1 MNGDDYKVGLLF
13 SRASLTAASETAQ
26 ANATHLAIAEVNDSG
41 GINGRR
47 VTAIDGDPGADPNDY
62 RDSALQLC
70 DHHQVQ
76 VLFGTHMSSTRKVVL
91 PVVESRRR
99 LLFYPT
105 LYEGFEYSPYCFYTG
120 SAPNQNSLQLARY
133 VLQTYGGRVL
143 FVGGS
148 YVYPYESNRIM
159 RELFEQAGGE
169 IVDEI
174 YLPFHATAEDFERV
188 MQRVRE
194 TAPDAIYSTIVG
206 SDIPSLH
213 RAYRQAGFDPARL
226 PIVSLATNEVDVQ
239 AMTDEEA
246 EGHISA
252 APWFSTL
259 QTPASQGFAQGLRV
273 LVIHPQDAEARIV
286 LDQLQ
291 RIGCIVEQRW
301 PVPTTLPEAVDVVLL
316 AVELSQRSNTQT
328 LVESLS
334 EQAPPIIAVVG
345 YENPSMLQLV
355 LETQPAAVIERPLR
369 PFGLLTQ
376 LLMARAA
383 WRARIDMLAELRKLQ
398 SRQPAVA
405 KISMAKAL
413 LMARHRLGENDAHRR
428 LQREAMTRRTSM
440 EAIAQQIIDAD
451 RPAEP
456 EQP

>member
-26 ANATHLAIAEVNDSG
+26 ANATHLAIAEVNASG

-62 RDSALQLC
+62 RDSALHLC

-213 RAYRQAGFDPARL
+213 RAYRQAGFDPARV

-259 QTPASQGFAQGLRV
+259 QTPASQAFVSRYRARFGEGAAITAGAEAAYFQVHLFAQAARRAADDSVQALREA
-273 LVIHPQDAEARIV
+273 LAGARFDAPQGTVQIDPQTQHTWLWPRIAR
-286 LDQLQ
+286 LDDRRQF
-291 RIGCIVEQRW
+291 
-301 PVPTTLPEAVDVVLL
+301 
-316 AVELSQRSNTQT
+316 
-328 LVESLS
+328 
-334 EQAPPIIAVVG
+334 
-345 YENPSMLQLV
+345 QLV
-355 LETQPAAVIERPLR
+355 LESAEAVPPSPYMVDYQMDAQP
-369 PFGLLTQ
+369 
-376 LLMARAA
+376 
-383 WRARIDMLAELRKLQ
+383 
-398 SRQPAVA
+398 
-405 KISMAKAL
+405 
-413 LMARHRLGENDAHRR
+413 
-428 LQREAMTRRTSM
+428 
-440 EAIAQQIIDAD
+440 
-451 RPAEP
+451 
-456 EQP
+456 

>member
-1 MNGDDYKVGLLF
+1 MSGEDYKVGLLF

-26 ANATHLAIAEVNDSG
+26 ANATHLAIAEINDSG
-41 GINGRR
+41 GLDGRR
-47 VTAIDGDPGADPNDY
+47 LLAIDGDPGGDPNDY

-70 DHHQVQ
+70 DQHQVQ

-133 VLQTYGGRVL
+133 VLETHGGRVL

-169 IVDEI
+169 VVDEI
-174 YLPFHATAEDFERV
+174 YLPFHATAEDFDRV

-213 RAYRQAGFDPARL
+213 RAYRQAGFDPAVV

-239 AMTDEEA
+239 AMSDEEA

-259 QTPASQGFAQGLRV
+259 PTPASQAFVARYRARFGERAAMTSGAEAAYFQVHLFAQAARRASDNSVQALREA
-273 LVIHPQDAEARIV
+273 LAGARFEAPQGTVQIDAQTQHTWLWPRIAR
-286 LDQLQ
+286 LDHRRQF
-291 RIGCIVEQRW
+291 
-301 PVPTTLPEAVDVVLL
+301 
-316 AVELSQRSNTQT
+316 
-328 LVESLS
+328 
-334 EQAPPIIAVVG
+334 
-345 YENPSMLQLV
+345 QLV
-355 LETQPAAVIERPLR
+355 LESAEAVQPSPYMVDY
-369 PFGLLTQ
+369 Q
-376 LLMARAA
+376 M
-383 WRARIDMLAELRKLQ
+383 DV
-398 SRQPAVA
+398 QP
-405 KISMAKAL
+405 
-413 LMARHRLGENDAHRR
+413 
-428 LQREAMTRRTSM
+428 
-440 EAIAQQIIDAD
+440 
-451 RPAEP
+451 
-456 EQP
+456 

>member
-62 RDSALQLC
+62 RDSALHLC

-259 QTPASQGFAQGLRV
+259 QTPASQAFVSRYRARFGEGAAITAGAEAAYFQVHLFAQAARRTADDSVQALREA
-273 LVIHPQDAEARIV
+273 LAGARFDAPQGTVQIDPQTQHTWLWPRIAR
-286 LDQLQ
+286 LDDRRQF
-291 RIGCIVEQRW
+291 
-301 PVPTTLPEAVDVVLL
+301 
-316 AVELSQRSNTQT
+316 
-328 LVESLS
+328 
-334 EQAPPIIAVVG
+334 
-345 YENPSMLQLV
+345 QLV
-355 LETQPAAVIERPLR
+355 LESAEAVPPSPYMVDYQMDAQP
-369 PFGLLTQ
+369 
-376 LLMARAA
+376 
-383 WRARIDMLAELRKLQ
+383 
-398 SRQPAVA
+398 
-405 KISMAKAL
+405 
-413 LMARHRLGENDAHRR
+413 
-428 LQREAMTRRTSM
+428 
-440 EAIAQQIIDAD
+440 
-451 RPAEP
+451 
-456 EQP
+456 

>member
-62 RDSALQLC
+62 RDSALHLC

-259 QTPASQGFAQGLRV
+259 QTPASQAFVSRYRARFGEGAAITAGAEAAYFQVHLFAQAARRAADDSVQALRET
-273 LVIHPQDAEARIV
+273 LAGARFDAPQGTVQIDPQTQHTWLWPRIAR
-286 LDQLQ
+286 LDDRRQF
-291 RIGCIVEQRW
+291 
-301 PVPTTLPEAVDVVLL
+301 
-316 AVELSQRSNTQT
+316 
-328 LVESLS
+328 
-334 EQAPPIIAVVG
+334 
-345 YENPSMLQLV
+345 QLV
-355 LETQPAAVIERPLR
+355 LESVEAVPPSPYMVDYQMDAQP
-369 PFGLLTQ
+369 
-376 LLMARAA
+376 
-383 WRARIDMLAELRKLQ
+383 
-398 SRQPAVA
+398 
-405 KISMAKAL
+405 
-413 LMARHRLGENDAHRR
+413 
-428 LQREAMTRRTSM
+428 
-440 EAIAQQIIDAD
+440 
-451 RPAEP
+451 
-456 EQP
+456 

>member
-1 MNGDDYKVGLLF
+1 MKGDDYKVGLLF

-62 RDSALQLC
+62 RDSALHLC

-213 RAYRQAGFDPARL
+213 RAYRQAGFDPARV

-259 QTPASQGFAQGLRV
+259 QTPASQAFVSRYRARFGEGAAITAGAEAAYFQVHLFAQAARRAADDSVQALREA
-273 LVIHPQDAEARIV
+273 LAGARFDAPQGTVQIDPQTQHTWLWPRIAR
-286 LDQLQ
+286 LDDRRQF
-291 RIGCIVEQRW
+291 
-301 PVPTTLPEAVDVVLL
+301 
-316 AVELSQRSNTQT
+316 
-328 LVESLS
+328 
-334 EQAPPIIAVVG
+334 
-345 YENPSMLQLV
+345 QLV
-355 LETQPAAVIERPLR
+355 LESAEAVPPSPYMVDYQMDAQP
-369 PFGLLTQ
+369 
-376 LLMARAA
+376 
-383 WRARIDMLAELRKLQ
+383 
-398 SRQPAVA
+398 
-405 KISMAKAL
+405 
-413 LMARHRLGENDAHRR
+413 
-428 LQREAMTRRTSM
+428 
-440 EAIAQQIIDAD
+440 
-451 RPAEP
+451 
-456 EQP
+456 

>member
-62 RDSALQLC
+62 RDSALHLC

-259 QTPASQGFAQGLRV
+259 QTPASQAFVSRYRARFGEGAAITAGAEAAYFQVHLFAQAARRAADDSVQALRET
-273 LVIHPQDAEARIV
+273 LAGARFDAPQGTVQIDPQTQHTWLWPRIAR
-286 LDQLQ
+286 LDDRRQF
-291 RIGCIVEQRW
+291 
-301 PVPTTLPEAVDVVLL
+301 
-316 AVELSQRSNTQT
+316 
-328 LVESLS
+328 
-334 EQAPPIIAVVG
+334 
-345 YENPSMLQLV
+345 QLV
-355 LETQPAAVIERPLR
+355 LESAEAVPPSPYMVDYQMDAQP
-369 PFGLLTQ
+369 
-376 LLMARAA
+376 
-383 WRARIDMLAELRKLQ
+383 
-398 SRQPAVA
+398 
-405 KISMAKAL
+405 
-413 LMARHRLGENDAHRR
+413 
-428 LQREAMTRRTSM
+428 
-440 EAIAQQIIDAD
+440 
-451 RPAEP
+451 
-456 EQP
+456 

>member
-26 ANATHLAIAEVNDSG
+26 ANATHLAIAEVNASG

-62 RDSALQLC
+62 RDSALHLC

-174 YLPFHATAEDFERV
+174 YLPFHATGEDFDRV

-259 QTPASQGFAQGLRV
+259 QTPASQAFVSRYRARFGEGAAITAGAEAAYFQVHLFAQAARRAADDSVQALREA
-273 LVIHPQDAEARIV
+273 LAGARFDAPQGTVQIDPQTQHTWLWPRIAR
-286 LDQLQ
+286 LDDRRQF
-291 RIGCIVEQRW
+291 
-301 PVPTTLPEAVDVVLL
+301 
-316 AVELSQRSNTQT
+316 
-328 LVESLS
+328 
-334 EQAPPIIAVVG
+334 
-345 YENPSMLQLV
+345 QLV
-355 LETQPAAVIERPLR
+355 LESAEAVPPSPYMVDYQMDAQP
-369 PFGLLTQ
+369 
-376 LLMARAA
+376 
-383 WRARIDMLAELRKLQ
+383 
-398 SRQPAVA
+398 
-405 KISMAKAL
+405 
-413 LMARHRLGENDAHRR
+413 
-428 LQREAMTRRTSM
+428 
-440 EAIAQQIIDAD
+440 
-451 RPAEP
+451 
-456 EQP
+456 

>member
-47 VTAIDGDPGADPNDY
+47 LTAVDGDPGADPNDY
-62 RDSALQLC
+62 RDSALHLC

-213 RAYRQAGFDPARL
+213 RAYHQAGFDPARV

-259 QTPASQGFAQGLRV
+259 QTPASQAFVSHYRARFGDGAAITAGAEAAYFQVHLFAQAARRAADDSVQALREA
-273 LVIHPQDAEARIV
+273 LAGARFDAPQGTVQIDPQTQHTWLWPRIAR
-286 LDQLQ
+286 LDDRRQF
-291 RIGCIVEQRW
+291 
-301 PVPTTLPEAVDVVLL
+301 
-316 AVELSQRSNTQT
+316 
-328 LVESLS
+328 
-334 EQAPPIIAVVG
+334 
-345 YENPSMLQLV
+345 QLV
-355 LETQPAAVIERPLR
+355 LESAEAVPPSPYMVDYQMDAQP
-369 PFGLLTQ
+369 
-376 LLMARAA
+376 
-383 WRARIDMLAELRKLQ
+383 
-398 SRQPAVA
+398 
-405 KISMAKAL
+405 
-413 LMARHRLGENDAHRR
+413 
-428 LQREAMTRRTSM
+428 
-440 EAIAQQIIDAD
+440 
-451 RPAEP
+451 
-456 EQP
+456 

>member
-1 MNGDDYKVGLLF
+1 MSGEDYKVGLLF

-26 ANATHLAIAEVNDSG
+26 ANATHLAIAEINDSG
-41 GINGRR
+41 GLDGRR
-47 VTAIDGDPGADPNDY
+47 LLAIDGDPGADPNDY

-70 DHHQVQ
+70 DQHQVQ

-133 VLQTYGGRVL
+133 VLETHGGRVL

-169 IVDEI
+169 VVDEI
-174 YLPFHATAEDFERV
+174 YLPFHATAEDFDRV

-213 RAYRQAGFDPARL
+213 RAYRQAGFDPAVV

-239 AMTDEEA
+239 AMSDEEA

-259 QTPASQGFAQGLRV
+259 QTPASQAFVARYRARFGEHAAITSGAEAAYFQVHLFAQAARRASDDSVQALREA
-273 LVIHPQDAEARIV
+273 LAGARFEAPQGTVQIDAQTQHTWLWPRIAR
-286 LDQLQ
+286 LDQ
-291 RIGCIVEQRW
+291 RR
-301 PVPTTLPEAVDVVLL
+301 
-316 AVELSQRSNTQT
+316 RF
-328 LVESLS
+328 
-334 EQAPPIIAVVG
+334 
-345 YENPSMLQLV
+345 QLV
-355 LETQPAAVIERPLR
+355 LESAEAVQPSPYMVDY
-369 PFGLLTQ
+369 Q
-376 LLMARAA
+376 M
-383 WRARIDMLAELRKLQ
+383 DV
-398 SRQPAVA
+398 QP
-405 KISMAKAL
+405 
-413 LMARHRLGENDAHRR
+413 
-428 LQREAMTRRTSM
+428 
-440 EAIAQQIIDAD
+440 
-451 RPAEP
+451 
-456 EQP
+456 

>member
-41 GINGRR
+41 GIDGRR
-47 VTAIDGDPGADPNDY
+47 LTAIDGDPGADPNDY

-213 RAYRQAGFDPARL
+213 RAYRQAGFDPARM

-259 QTPASQGFAQGLRV
+259 QTPASQAFVSRYRARFGEGAAITAGAEAAYFQVHLFAQ
-273 LVIHPQDAEARIV
+273 AAR
-286 LDQLQ
+286 
-291 RIGCIVEQRW
+291 R
-301 PVPTTLPEAVDVVLL
+301 AVDDSVQALREAL
-316 AVELSQRSNTQT
+316 AGARFDAPQGTVQIDAQTQHT
-328 LVESLS
+328 WLW
-334 EQAPPIIAVVG
+334 PRIAR
-345 YENPSMLQLV
+345 LDDRRQFQLV
-355 LETQPAAVIERPLR
+355 LESAEAVPPSPYMVDYQMDAQP
-369 PFGLLTQ
+369 
-376 LLMARAA
+376 
-383 WRARIDMLAELRKLQ
+383 
-398 SRQPAVA
+398 
-405 KISMAKAL
+405 
-413 LMARHRLGENDAHRR
+413 
-428 LQREAMTRRTSM
+428 
-440 EAIAQQIIDAD
+440 
-451 RPAEP
+451 
-456 EQP
+456 

>member
-47 VTAIDGDPGADPNDY
+47 LTAIDGDPGADPNDY
-62 RDSALQLC
+62 RDSALHLC

-213 RAYRQAGFDPARL
+213 RAYRQAGFDPARM

-259 QTPASQGFAQGLRV
+259 QTPASQAFVSHYRARFGEGAAITAGAEAAYFQVHLFAQAARRTADDSVQALREA
-273 LVIHPQDAEARIV
+273 LAGARFDAPQGTVQIDPQTQHTWLWPRIAR
-286 LDQLQ
+286 LDDRRQF
-291 RIGCIVEQRW
+291 
-301 PVPTTLPEAVDVVLL
+301 
-316 AVELSQRSNTQT
+316 
-328 LVESLS
+328 
-334 EQAPPIIAVVG
+334 
-345 YENPSMLQLV
+345 QLV
-355 LETQPAAVIERPLR
+355 LESAEAVPPSPYMVDYQMDAQP
-369 PFGLLTQ
+369 
-376 LLMARAA
+376 
-383 WRARIDMLAELRKLQ
+383 
-398 SRQPAVA
+398 
-405 KISMAKAL
+405 
-413 LMARHRLGENDAHRR
+413 
-428 LQREAMTRRTSM
+428 
-440 EAIAQQIIDAD
+440 
-451 RPAEP
+451 
-456 EQP
+456 

>member
-41 GINGRR
+41 GIGGRR
-47 VTAIDGDPGADPNDY
+47 LTAIDGDPGADPNDY
-62 RDSALQLC
+62 RDSALHLC

-259 QTPASQGFAQGLRV
+259 QTPASQAFVSHYRARFGDGAAITAGAEAAYFQVHLFAQAARRAADDSVQALREA
-273 LVIHPQDAEARIV
+273 LAGARFDAPQGTVQIDPQTQHTWLWPRIAR
-286 LDQLQ
+286 LDDRRQF
-291 RIGCIVEQRW
+291 
-301 PVPTTLPEAVDVVLL
+301 
-316 AVELSQRSNTQT
+316 
-328 LVESLS
+328 
-334 EQAPPIIAVVG
+334 
-345 YENPSMLQLV
+345 QLV
-355 LETQPAAVIERPLR
+355 LESAEAVPPSPYMVDYQMDAQP
-369 PFGLLTQ
+369 
-376 LLMARAA
+376 
-383 WRARIDMLAELRKLQ
+383 
-398 SRQPAVA
+398 
-405 KISMAKAL
+405 
-413 LMARHRLGENDAHRR
+413 
-428 LQREAMTRRTSM
+428 
-440 EAIAQQIIDAD
+440 
-451 RPAEP
+451 
-456 EQP
+456 

>member
-41 GINGRR
+41 GIGGRR
-47 VTAIDGDPGADPNDY
+47 LTAIDGDPGADPNDY
-62 RDSALQLC
+62 RDSALHLC

-174 YLPFHATAEDFERV
+174 YLPFHATAEDFDRV

-194 TAPDAIYSTIVG
+194 TTPDAIYSTIVG

-213 RAYRQAGFDPARL
+213 RAYHQAGFDPARM

-259 QTPASQGFAQGLRV
+259 QTPASQAFVSHYRARFGEGAAITAGAEAAYFQVHLFAQAARRTADDSVQALREA
-273 LVIHPQDAEARIV
+273 LAGARFDAPQGTVQIDPQTQHTWLWPRIAR
-286 LDQLQ
+286 LDDRRQF
-291 RIGCIVEQRW
+291 
-301 PVPTTLPEAVDVVLL
+301 
-316 AVELSQRSNTQT
+316 
-328 LVESLS
+328 
-334 EQAPPIIAVVG
+334 
-345 YENPSMLQLV
+345 QLV
-355 LETQPAAVIERPLR
+355 LESAEAVPPSPYMVDYQMDAQP
-369 PFGLLTQ
+369 
-376 LLMARAA
+376 
-383 WRARIDMLAELRKLQ
+383 
-398 SRQPAVA
+398 
-405 KISMAKAL
+405 
-413 LMARHRLGENDAHRR
+413 
-428 LQREAMTRRTSM
+428 
-440 EAIAQQIIDAD
+440 
-451 RPAEP
+451 
-456 EQP
+456 

>member
-1 MNGDDYKVGLLF
+1 MSGEDYKVGLLF

-26 ANATHLAIAEVNDSG
+26 ANATHLAIAEINDSG
-41 GINGRR
+41 GLDGRR
-47 VTAIDGDPGADPNDY
+47 LQAIDGDPGADPNDY

-70 DHHQVQ
+70 DQHQVQ

-133 VLQTYGGRVL
+133 VLETHGGRVL

-169 IVDEI
+169 VVDEI
-174 YLPFHATAEDFERV
+174 YLPFHATAEDFDRV

-213 RAYRQAGFDPARL
+213 RAYRQAGFDPAVV

-239 AMTDEEA
+239 AMSDEEA

-259 QTPASQGFAQGLRV
+259 QTPASQAFVARYRARFGEHAAMTSGAEAAYFQVHLFAQAARRASDDSVQALREA
-273 LVIHPQDAEARIV
+273 LAGARFEAPQGTVQIDAQTQHTWLWPRIAR
-286 LDQLQ
+286 LDHQ
-291 RIGCIVEQRW
+291 RQF
-301 PVPTTLPEAVDVVLL
+301 
-316 AVELSQRSNTQT
+316 
-328 LVESLS
+328 
-334 EQAPPIIAVVG
+334 
-345 YENPSMLQLV
+345 QLV
-355 LETQPAAVIERPLR
+355 LESAEAVQPSPYMVDY
-369 PFGLLTQ
+369 Q
-376 LLMARAA
+376 M
-383 WRARIDMLAELRKLQ
+383 DV
-398 SRQPAVA
+398 QP
-405 KISMAKAL
+405 
-413 LMARHRLGENDAHRR
+413 
-428 LQREAMTRRTSM
+428 
-440 EAIAQQIIDAD
+440 
-451 RPAEP
+451 
-456 EQP
+456 

>member
-62 RDSALQLC
+62 RDSALHLC

-174 YLPFHATAEDFERV
+174 YLPFHATGEDFDRV

-259 QTPASQGFAQGLRV
+259 QTPASQAFVSRYRARFGEGAAITAGAEAAYFQVHLFAQAARRAADDSVQALREA
-273 LVIHPQDAEARIV
+273 LAGARFNAPQGTVQIDPQTQHTWLWPRIAR
-286 LDQLQ
+286 LDDRRQF
-291 RIGCIVEQRW
+291 
-301 PVPTTLPEAVDVVLL
+301 
-316 AVELSQRSNTQT
+316 
-328 LVESLS
+328 
-334 EQAPPIIAVVG
+334 
-345 YENPSMLQLV
+345 QLV
-355 LETQPAAVIERPLR
+355 LESAEAVPPSPYMVDYQMDAQP
-369 PFGLLTQ
+369 
-376 LLMARAA
+376 
-383 WRARIDMLAELRKLQ
+383 
-398 SRQPAVA
+398 
-405 KISMAKAL
+405 
-413 LMARHRLGENDAHRR
+413 
-428 LQREAMTRRTSM
+428 
-440 EAIAQQIIDAD
+440 
-451 RPAEP
+451 
-456 EQP
+456 

>member
-26 ANATHLAIAEVNDSG
+26 ANATHLAIAEINDSG
-41 GINGRR
+41 GIGGRR
-47 VTAIDGDPGADPNDY
+47 LTAIDGDPGADPNDY
-62 RDSALQLC
+62 RDSALHLC

-174 YLPFHATAEDFERV
+174 YLPFHATGEDFDRV

-194 TAPDAIYSTIVG
+194 TAPDGIYSTIVG

-259 QTPASQGFAQGLRV
+259 QTPASQAFVSRYRARFGEGAAITAGAEAAYFQVHLFAQAARRAADDSVQALRET
-273 LVIHPQDAEARIV
+273 LAGARFDAPQGTVQIDPQTQHTWLWPRIAR
-286 LDQLQ
+286 LDDRRQF
-291 RIGCIVEQRW
+291 
-301 PVPTTLPEAVDVVLL
+301 
-316 AVELSQRSNTQT
+316 
-328 LVESLS
+328 
-334 EQAPPIIAVVG
+334 
-345 YENPSMLQLV
+345 QLV
-355 LETQPAAVIERPLR
+355 LESAEAVPPSPYMVDYQMDAQP
-369 PFGLLTQ
+369 
-376 LLMARAA
+376 
-383 WRARIDMLAELRKLQ
+383 
-398 SRQPAVA
+398 
-405 KISMAKAL
+405 
-413 LMARHRLGENDAHRR
+413 
-428 LQREAMTRRTSM
+428 
-440 EAIAQQIIDAD
+440 
-451 RPAEP
+451 
-456 EQP
+456 

>member
-62 RDSALQLC
+62 RDSALHLC

-133 VLQTYGGRVL
+133 VLHAYGGRVL

-174 YLPFHATAEDFERV
+174 YLPFHATAEDFDRV

-259 QTPASQGFAQGLRV
+259 QTPASQAFVSRYRARFGEGAAITAGAEAAYFQVHLFAQAARRAADDSVQALREA
-273 LVIHPQDAEARIV
+273 LAGARFDAPQGTVQIDPQTQHTWLWPRIAR
-286 LDQLQ
+286 LDDRRQF
-291 RIGCIVEQRW
+291 
-301 PVPTTLPEAVDVVLL
+301 
-316 AVELSQRSNTQT
+316 
-328 LVESLS
+328 
-334 EQAPPIIAVVG
+334 
-345 YENPSMLQLV
+345 QLV
-355 LETQPAAVIERPLR
+355 LESAEAVP
-369 PFGLLTQ
+369 PSPYMVDYQ
-376 LLMARAA
+376 MDA
-383 WRARIDMLAELRKLQ
+383 Q
-398 SRQPAVA
+398 S
-405 KISMAKAL
+405 
-413 LMARHRLGENDAHRR
+413 
-428 LQREAMTRRTSM
+428 
-440 EAIAQQIIDAD
+440 
-451 RPAEP
+451 
-456 EQP
+456 

>member
-62 RDSALQLC
+62 RDSALHLC

-174 YLPFHATAEDFERV
+174 YLPFHATGEDFDRV

-213 RAYRQAGFDPARL
+213 RAYRQAGFDPART

-259 QTPASQGFAQGLRV
+259 QTPASQAFVSRYRARFGEGAAITAGAEAAYFQVHLFAQAARRAADDSVQALREA
-273 LVIHPQDAEARIV
+273 LAGARFNAPQGTVQIDPQTQHTWLWPRIAR
-286 LDQLQ
+286 LDDRRQF
-291 RIGCIVEQRW
+291 
-301 PVPTTLPEAVDVVLL
+301 
-316 AVELSQRSNTQT
+316 
-328 LVESLS
+328 
-334 EQAPPIIAVVG
+334 
-345 YENPSMLQLV
+345 QLV
-355 LETQPAAVIERPLR
+355 LESAEAVPPSPYMVDYQMDAQP
-369 PFGLLTQ
+369 
-376 LLMARAA
+376 
-383 WRARIDMLAELRKLQ
+383 
-398 SRQPAVA
+398 
-405 KISMAKAL
+405 
-413 LMARHRLGENDAHRR
+413 
-428 LQREAMTRRTSM
+428 
-440 EAIAQQIIDAD
+440 
-451 RPAEP
+451 
-456 EQP
+456 

>member
-41 GINGRR
+41 GIDGRR

-62 RDSALQLC
+62 RDSALHLC

-213 RAYRQAGFDPARL
+213 RAYRQAGFDPACL

-259 QTPASQGFAQGLRV
+259 QTPASQAFVSRYRARFGEGAAITAGAEAAYFQVHLFAQAARRAADDSVQALREA
-273 LVIHPQDAEARIV
+273 LAGARFDAPQGTVQIDPQTQHTWLWPRIAR
-286 LDQLQ
+286 LDDRRQF
-291 RIGCIVEQRW
+291 
-301 PVPTTLPEAVDVVLL
+301 
-316 AVELSQRSNTQT
+316 
-328 LVESLS
+328 
-334 EQAPPIIAVVG
+334 
-345 YENPSMLQLV
+345 QLV
-355 LETQPAAVIERPLR
+355 LESAEAVPPSPYMVDYQMDAQP
-369 PFGLLTQ
+369 
-376 LLMARAA
+376 
-383 WRARIDMLAELRKLQ
+383 
-398 SRQPAVA
+398 
-405 KISMAKAL
+405 
-413 LMARHRLGENDAHRR
+413 
-428 LQREAMTRRTSM
+428 
-440 EAIAQQIIDAD
+440 
-451 RPAEP
+451 
-456 EQP
+456 

>member
-1 MNGDDYKVGLLF
+1 MSGEDYKVGLLF

-26 ANATHLAIAEVNDSG
+26 ANATHLAIAEINDDG
-41 GINGRR
+41 GLGGRR
-47 VTAIDGDPGADPNDY
+47 LQAVDGDPGADPNDY
-62 RDSALQLC
+62 RDSALRLC
-70 DHHQVQ
+70 DQQQVQ

-133 VLQTYGGRVL
+133 VLETHGGRVL

-169 IVDEI
+169 VVDEI
-174 YLPFHATAEDFERV
+174 YLPFHATAEDFDRV

-213 RAYRQAGFDPARL
+213 RAYRQAGFDPAVV

-239 AMTDEEA
+239 AMSDEEA

-259 QTPASQGFAQGLRV
+259 QTPASQAFVARYRARFGEHAAITSGAEAAYFQVHLFAQAARRASDDSVQALREA
-273 LVIHPQDAEARIV
+273 LAGARFEAPQGTVQIDAQTQHTWLWPRIAR
-286 LDQLQ
+286 LDQ
-291 RIGCIVEQRW
+291 RR
-301 PVPTTLPEAVDVVLL
+301 
-316 AVELSQRSNTQT
+316 RF
-328 LVESLS
+328 
-334 EQAPPIIAVVG
+334 
-345 YENPSMLQLV
+345 QLV
-355 LETQPAAVIERPLR
+355 LESAEAVQPSPYMVDY
-369 PFGLLTQ
+369 Q
-376 LLMARAA
+376 M
-383 WRARIDMLAELRKLQ
+383 DV
-398 SRQPAVA
+398 QP
-405 KISMAKAL
+405 
-413 LMARHRLGENDAHRR
+413 
-428 LQREAMTRRTSM
+428 
-440 EAIAQQIIDAD
+440 
-451 RPAEP
+451 
-456 EQP
+456 

>member
-62 RDSALQLC
+62 RDSALHLC

-213 RAYRQAGFDPARL
+213 RAYHQAGFDPARM

-259 QTPASQGFAQGLRV
+259 QTPASQAFVSHYRARFGEGAAITAGAEAAYFQVHLFAQAARRTADDSVQALREA
-273 LVIHPQDAEARIV
+273 LAGARFDAPQGTVQIDPQTQHTWLWPRIAR
-286 LDQLQ
+286 LDDRRQF
-291 RIGCIVEQRW
+291 
-301 PVPTTLPEAVDVVLL
+301 
-316 AVELSQRSNTQT
+316 
-328 LVESLS
+328 
-334 EQAPPIIAVVG
+334 
-345 YENPSMLQLV
+345 QLV
-355 LETQPAAVIERPLR
+355 LESAEAVPPSPYMVDYQMDAQP
-369 PFGLLTQ
+369 
-376 LLMARAA
+376 
-383 WRARIDMLAELRKLQ
+383 
-398 SRQPAVA
+398 
-405 KISMAKAL
+405 
-413 LMARHRLGENDAHRR
+413 
-428 LQREAMTRRTSM
+428 
-440 EAIAQQIIDAD
+440 
-451 RPAEP
+451 
-456 EQP
+456 

>member
-47 VTAIDGDPGADPNDY
+47 LTAIDGDPGADPNDY
-62 RDSALQLC
+62 RDSALHLC

-174 YLPFHATAEDFERV
+174 YLPFHATGEDFDRV

-259 QTPASQGFAQGLRV
+259 QTPASQAFVSHYRARFGDGAAITAGAEAAYFQVHLFAQAARRAADDSVQALREA
-273 LVIHPQDAEARIV
+273 LAGARFDAPQGTVQIDPQTQHTWLWPRIAR
-286 LDQLQ
+286 LDDRRQF
-291 RIGCIVEQRW
+291 
-301 PVPTTLPEAVDVVLL
+301 
-316 AVELSQRSNTQT
+316 
-328 LVESLS
+328 
-334 EQAPPIIAVVG
+334 
-345 YENPSMLQLV
+345 QLV
-355 LETQPAAVIERPLR
+355 LESAEAVPPSPYMVDYQMDAQP
-369 PFGLLTQ
+369 
-376 LLMARAA
+376 
-383 WRARIDMLAELRKLQ
+383 
-398 SRQPAVA
+398 
-405 KISMAKAL
+405 
-413 LMARHRLGENDAHRR
+413 
-428 LQREAMTRRTSM
+428 
-440 EAIAQQIIDAD
+440 
-451 RPAEP
+451 
-456 EQP
+456 

>member
-62 RDSALQLC
+62 RDSALHLC

-159 RELFEQAGGE
+159 RELFEQVGGE

-213 RAYRQAGFDPARL
+213 RAYRQAGFDPARV

-259 QTPASQGFAQGLRV
+259 QTPASQAFVSRYRARFGEGAAITSGAEAAYFQVHLFAQAARRAADDSAQALREA
-273 LVIHPQDAEARIV
+273 LAGARFDAPQGTVQIDPQTQHTWLWPRIAR
-286 LDQLQ
+286 LDDRRQF
-291 RIGCIVEQRW
+291 
-301 PVPTTLPEAVDVVLL
+301 
-316 AVELSQRSNTQT
+316 
-328 LVESLS
+328 
-334 EQAPPIIAVVG
+334 
-345 YENPSMLQLV
+345 QLV
-355 LETQPAAVIERPLR
+355 LESAEAVPPSPYMVDYQMDAQP
-369 PFGLLTQ
+369 
-376 LLMARAA
+376 
-383 WRARIDMLAELRKLQ
+383 
-398 SRQPAVA
+398 
-405 KISMAKAL
+405 
-413 LMARHRLGENDAHRR
+413 
-428 LQREAMTRRTSM
+428 
-440 EAIAQQIIDAD
+440 
-451 RPAEP
+451 
-456 EQP
+456 

>member
-26 ANATHLAIAEVNDSG
+26 ANATHLAIAEVNNSG

-47 VTAIDGDPGADPNDY
+47 LTAIDGDPGADPNDY
-62 RDSALQLC
+62 RDSALHLC

-174 YLPFHATAEDFERV
+174 YLPFHATGEDFDRV

-259 QTPASQGFAQGLRV
+259 QTPASQAFVSRYRARFGEGAAITAGAEAAYFQVHLFAQAARRAADDSVQALREA
-273 LVIHPQDAEARIV
+273 LAGARFDAPQGTVQIDPQTQHTWLWPRIAR
-286 LDQLQ
+286 LDDRRQF
-291 RIGCIVEQRW
+291 
-301 PVPTTLPEAVDVVLL
+301 
-316 AVELSQRSNTQT
+316 
-328 LVESLS
+328 
-334 EQAPPIIAVVG
+334 
-345 YENPSMLQLV
+345 QLV
-355 LETQPAAVIERPLR
+355 LESAEAVPPSPYMVDYQMDAQP
-369 PFGLLTQ
+369 
-376 LLMARAA
+376 
-383 WRARIDMLAELRKLQ
+383 
-398 SRQPAVA
+398 
-405 KISMAKAL
+405 
-413 LMARHRLGENDAHRR
+413 
-428 LQREAMTRRTSM
+428 
-440 EAIAQQIIDAD
+440 
-451 RPAEP
+451 
-456 EQP
+456 

>member
-1 MNGDDYKVGLLF
+1 MSGEDYKVGLLF

-26 ANATHLAIAEVNDSG
+26 ANATHLAIAEINDDG
-41 GINGRR
+41 GLGGRR
-47 VTAIDGDPGADPNDY
+47 LQAVDGDPGADPNDY
-62 RDSALQLC
+62 RDSALRLC
-70 DHHQVQ
+70 DQQQVQ

-133 VLQTYGGRVL
+133 VLETHGGRVL

-169 IVDEI
+169 VVDEI
-174 YLPFHATAEDFERV
+174 YLPFHATAEDFDRV

-213 RAYRQAGFDPARL
+213 RAYRQAGFDPAVV

-239 AMTDEEA
+239 AMSDEEA

-259 QTPASQGFAQGLRV
+259 QTPASQAFVARYRARFGEHAAITSGAEAAYFQVHLFAQAARRASDDSVQALREA
-273 LVIHPQDAEARIV
+273 LAGASFEAPQGTVQIDAQTQHTWLWPRIAR
-286 LDQLQ
+286 LDQ
-291 RIGCIVEQRW
+291 RR
-301 PVPTTLPEAVDVVLL
+301 
-316 AVELSQRSNTQT
+316 RF
-328 LVESLS
+328 
-334 EQAPPIIAVVG
+334 
-345 YENPSMLQLV
+345 QLV
-355 LETQPAAVIERPLR
+355 LESAEAVQPSPYMVDY
-369 PFGLLTQ
+369 Q
-376 LLMARAA
+376 M
-383 WRARIDMLAELRKLQ
+383 DV
-398 SRQPAVA
+398 QP
-405 KISMAKAL
+405 
-413 LMARHRLGENDAHRR
+413 
-428 LQREAMTRRTSM
+428 
-440 EAIAQQIIDAD
+440 
-451 RPAEP
+451 
-456 EQP
+456 

>member
-47 VTAIDGDPGADPNDY
+47 LTAIDGDPGADPNDY

-259 QTPASQGFAQGLRV
+259 QTPASQAFVSRYRARFGEGAAITAGAEAAYFQVHLFAQAARRAADDSVQALREA
-273 LVIHPQDAEARIV
+273 LAGARFDAPQGTVQIDPQTQHTWLWPRIAR
-286 LDQLQ
+286 LDDRRQF
-291 RIGCIVEQRW
+291 
-301 PVPTTLPEAVDVVLL
+301 
-316 AVELSQRSNTQT
+316 
-328 LVESLS
+328 
-334 EQAPPIIAVVG
+334 
-345 YENPSMLQLV
+345 QLV
-355 LETQPAAVIERPLR
+355 LESTEAVPPSPYMVDYQMDVQP
-369 PFGLLTQ
+369 
-376 LLMARAA
+376 
-383 WRARIDMLAELRKLQ
+383 
-398 SRQPAVA
+398 
-405 KISMAKAL
+405 
-413 LMARHRLGENDAHRR
+413 
-428 LQREAMTRRTSM
+428 
-440 EAIAQQIIDAD
+440 
-451 RPAEP
+451 
-456 EQP
+456 

>member
-1 MNGDDYKVGLLF
+1 MSGEDYKVGLLF

-26 ANATHLAIAEVNDSG
+26 ANATHLAIAEINDSG
-41 GINGRR
+41 GLDGRR
-47 VTAIDGDPGADPNDY
+47 LLAIDGDPGGDPNDY

-70 DHHQVQ
+70 DQHQVQ

-133 VLQTYGGRVL
+133 VLETHGGRVL

-169 IVDEI
+169 VVDEI
-174 YLPFHATAEDFERV
+174 YLPFHATAEDFDRV

-213 RAYRQAGFDPARL
+213 RAYRQAGFDPAVV

-239 AMTDEEA
+239 AMSDEEA

-259 QTPASQGFAQGLRV
+259 PTPASQAFVARYRARFGEHAAMTSGAEAAYFQVHLFAQAARRASDDSVQALREA
-273 LVIHPQDAEARIV
+273 LAGARFEAPQGTVQIDAQTQHTWLWPRIAR
-286 LDQLQ
+286 LDHQ
-291 RIGCIVEQRW
+291 RQF
-301 PVPTTLPEAVDVVLL
+301 
-316 AVELSQRSNTQT
+316 
-328 LVESLS
+328 
-334 EQAPPIIAVVG
+334 
-345 YENPSMLQLV
+345 QLV
-355 LETQPAAVIERPLR
+355 LESAEAVQPSPYMVDY
-369 PFGLLTQ
+369 Q
-376 LLMARAA
+376 M
-383 WRARIDMLAELRKLQ
+383 DV
-398 SRQPAVA
+398 QP
-405 KISMAKAL
+405 
-413 LMARHRLGENDAHRR
+413 
-428 LQREAMTRRTSM
+428 
-440 EAIAQQIIDAD
+440 
-451 RPAEP
+451 
-456 EQP
+456 

>member
-62 RDSALQLC
+62 RDSALHLC

-259 QTPASQGFAQGLRV
+259 QTPASQAFVSHYRARFGDGAAITAGAEAAYFQVHLFAQAARRAADDSVQALREA
-273 LVIHPQDAEARIV
+273 LAGARFDAPQGTVQIDPQTQHTWLWPRIAR
-286 LDQLQ
+286 LDDRRQF
-291 RIGCIVEQRW
+291 
-301 PVPTTLPEAVDVVLL
+301 
-316 AVELSQRSNTQT
+316 
-328 LVESLS
+328 
-334 EQAPPIIAVVG
+334 
-345 YENPSMLQLV
+345 QLV
-355 LETQPAAVIERPLR
+355 LESAEAVPPSPYMVDYQMDAQP
-369 PFGLLTQ
+369 
-376 LLMARAA
+376 
-383 WRARIDMLAELRKLQ
+383 
-398 SRQPAVA
+398 
-405 KISMAKAL
+405 
-413 LMARHRLGENDAHRR
+413 
-428 LQREAMTRRTSM
+428 
-440 EAIAQQIIDAD
+440 
-451 RPAEP
+451 
-456 EQP
+456 

>member
-47 VTAIDGDPGADPNDY
+47 LTAIDGDPGADPNDY
-62 RDSALQLC
+62 RDSALHLC

-174 YLPFHATAEDFERV
+174 YLPFHATGEDFERV

-259 QTPASQGFAQGLRV
+259 QTPASQAFVSHYRARFGDGAAITAGAEAAYFQVHLFAQAARRAADDSVQALREA
-273 LVIHPQDAEARIV
+273 LAGARFDAPQGTVQIDPQTQHTWLWPRIAR
-286 LDQLQ
+286 LDDRRQF
-291 RIGCIVEQRW
+291 
-301 PVPTTLPEAVDVVLL
+301 
-316 AVELSQRSNTQT
+316 
-328 LVESLS
+328 
-334 EQAPPIIAVVG
+334 
-345 YENPSMLQLV
+345 QLV
-355 LETQPAAVIERPLR
+355 LESAEAVPPSPYMVDYQMDAQP
-369 PFGLLTQ
+369 
-376 LLMARAA
+376 
-383 WRARIDMLAELRKLQ
+383 
-398 SRQPAVA
+398 
-405 KISMAKAL
+405 
-413 LMARHRLGENDAHRR
+413 
-428 LQREAMTRRTSM
+428 
-440 EAIAQQIIDAD
+440 
-451 RPAEP
+451 
-456 EQP
+456 

>member
-26 ANATHLAIAEVNDSG
+26 ANATHLAIAEINDSG
-41 GINGRR
+41 GIGGRR
-47 VTAIDGDPGADPNDY
+47 LTAIDGDPGADPNDY
-62 RDSALQLC
+62 RDSALHLC

-174 YLPFHATAEDFERV
+174 YLPFHATAEDFDRV

-194 TAPDAIYSTIVG
+194 TTPDAIYSTIVG

-259 QTPASQGFAQGLRV
+259 QTPASQAFVSRYRARFGEGAAITAGAEAAYFQVHLFAQAARRAAEDSVQALREA
-273 LVIHPQDAEARIV
+273 LAGARFDAPQGTVQIDPQTQHTWLWPRIAR
-286 LDQLQ
+286 LDDRRQF
-291 RIGCIVEQRW
+291 
-301 PVPTTLPEAVDVVLL
+301 
-316 AVELSQRSNTQT
+316 
-328 LVESLS
+328 
-334 EQAPPIIAVVG
+334 
-345 YENPSMLQLV
+345 QLV
-355 LETQPAAVIERPLR
+355 LESAEAVPPSPYMVDYQMDAQP
-369 PFGLLTQ
+369 
-376 LLMARAA
+376 
-383 WRARIDMLAELRKLQ
+383 
-398 SRQPAVA
+398 
-405 KISMAKAL
+405 
-413 LMARHRLGENDAHRR
+413 
-428 LQREAMTRRTSM
+428 
-440 EAIAQQIIDAD
+440 
-451 RPAEP
+451 
-456 EQP
+456 

>member
-13 SRASLTAASETAQ
+13 SRASLTAASETVQ

-62 RDSALQLC
+62 RDSALRLC

-91 PVVESRRR
+91 PVVESRRH

-174 YLPFHATAEDFERV
+174 YLPFHATAEDFDRV

-259 QTPASQGFAQGLRV
+259 QTPASQAFVSRYRARFGEGAAITAGAEAAYFQVHLFAQAARRAADDSVQALREA
-273 LVIHPQDAEARIV
+273 LAGARFDAPQGTVQIDPQTQHTWLWPRIAR
-286 LDQLQ
+286 LDDRRQF
-291 RIGCIVEQRW
+291 
-301 PVPTTLPEAVDVVLL
+301 
-316 AVELSQRSNTQT
+316 
-328 LVESLS
+328 
-334 EQAPPIIAVVG
+334 
-345 YENPSMLQLV
+345 QLV
-355 LETQPAAVIERPLR
+355 LESAEAVPPSPYMVDYQMDAQP
-369 PFGLLTQ
+369 
-376 LLMARAA
+376 
-383 WRARIDMLAELRKLQ
+383 
-398 SRQPAVA
+398 
-405 KISMAKAL
+405 
-413 LMARHRLGENDAHRR
+413 
-428 LQREAMTRRTSM
+428 
-440 EAIAQQIIDAD
+440 
-451 RPAEP
+451 
-456 EQP
+456 

>member
-62 RDSALQLC
+62 RDSALRLC

-174 YLPFHATAEDFERV
+174 YLPFHATGEDFDRV

-259 QTPASQGFAQGLRV
+259 QTPASQAFVSRYRARFGEGAAITAGAEAAYFQVHLFAQAARRAADDSVQALREA
-273 LVIHPQDAEARIV
+273 LAGARFDAPQGTVQIDPQTQHTWLWPRIAR
-286 LDQLQ
+286 LDDRRQF
-291 RIGCIVEQRW
+291 
-301 PVPTTLPEAVDVVLL
+301 
-316 AVELSQRSNTQT
+316 
-328 LVESLS
+328 
-334 EQAPPIIAVVG
+334 
-345 YENPSMLQLV
+345 QLV
-355 LETQPAAVIERPLR
+355 LESAEAVPPSPYMVDYQMDAQP
-369 PFGLLTQ
+369 
-376 LLMARAA
+376 
-383 WRARIDMLAELRKLQ
+383 
-398 SRQPAVA
+398 
-405 KISMAKAL
+405 
-413 LMARHRLGENDAHRR
+413 
-428 LQREAMTRRTSM
+428 
-440 EAIAQQIIDAD
+440 
-451 RPAEP
+451 
-456 EQP
+456 

>member
-62 RDSALQLC
+62 RDSALHLC

-213 RAYRQAGFDPARL
+213 RAYHQAGFDPARM

-259 QTPASQGFAQGLRV
+259 QTPASQAFVSHYRARFGDGAAITAGAEAAYFQVHLFAQAARRAADDSVQALREA
-273 LVIHPQDAEARIV
+273 LAGARFDAPQGTVQIDPQTQHTWLWPRIAR
-286 LDQLQ
+286 LDDRRQF
-291 RIGCIVEQRW
+291 
-301 PVPTTLPEAVDVVLL
+301 
-316 AVELSQRSNTQT
+316 
-328 LVESLS
+328 
-334 EQAPPIIAVVG
+334 
-345 YENPSMLQLV
+345 QLV
-355 LETQPAAVIERPLR
+355 LESAEAVPPSPYMVDYQMDAQP
-369 PFGLLTQ
+369 
-376 LLMARAA
+376 
-383 WRARIDMLAELRKLQ
+383 
-398 SRQPAVA
+398 
-405 KISMAKAL
+405 
-413 LMARHRLGENDAHRR
+413 
-428 LQREAMTRRTSM
+428 
-440 EAIAQQIIDAD
+440 
-451 RPAEP
+451 
-456 EQP
+456 

>member
-1 MNGDDYKVGLLF
+1 MNGDDYKLGLLF

-26 ANATHLAIAEVNDSG
+26 ANATHLAIAEVNASG

-62 RDSALQLC
+62 RDSALHLC

-213 RAYRQAGFDPARL
+213 RAYRQAGFDPACL

-259 QTPASQGFAQGLRV
+259 QTPASQAFVSRYRARFGEGAAITAGAEAAYFQVHLFAQAARRAADDSVQALREA
-273 LVIHPQDAEARIV
+273 LAGARFDAPQGTVQIDPQTQHTWLWPRIAR
-286 LDQLQ
+286 LDDRRQF
-291 RIGCIVEQRW
+291 
-301 PVPTTLPEAVDVVLL
+301 
-316 AVELSQRSNTQT
+316 
-328 LVESLS
+328 
-334 EQAPPIIAVVG
+334 
-345 YENPSMLQLV
+345 QLV
-355 LETQPAAVIERPLR
+355 LESAEAVPPSPYMVDYQMDAQP
-369 PFGLLTQ
+369 
-376 LLMARAA
+376 
-383 WRARIDMLAELRKLQ
+383 
-398 SRQPAVA
+398 
-405 KISMAKAL
+405 
-413 LMARHRLGENDAHRR
+413 
-428 LQREAMTRRTSM
+428 
-440 EAIAQQIIDAD
+440 
-451 RPAEP
+451 
-456 EQP
+456 